1 MVYVKCE
8 ERRHAYIRS
17 QFVSM
22 YQVNSNTMASFN
34 GLSIHEHEHDD
45 DDEHEHEHVEHV
57 EQNDLSLDNMSTGG
71 PLAWVRNRA
80 KNPKYSSDNE
90 LKLLHAAYNAHQI
103 NSGRNEKTV
112 PWNLEEKKLL
122 GRLNTYKSKHKLP
135 IHTSQSQS
143 HQVGILSKD
152 VRFGRIIKDYL
163 VNTPS
168 HEHDASISRH
178 LDHVTSDYQKLKNSV
193 QRLLKKKMIE
203 FPATTT
209 VGAKLLNIK
218 SDKTRKTK
226 EIQEGLGDETKK
238 RSLMTALLT
247 DVKQRILSVDY
258 VPLSHTNRKQP
269 PR

>member
-1 MVYVKCE
+1 MV
-8 ERRHAYIRS
+8 
-17 QFVSM
+17 QFS
-22 YQVNSNTMASFN
+22 
-34 GLSIHEHEHDD
+34 
-45 DDEHEHEHVEHV
+45 
-57 EQNDLSLDNMSTGG
+57 
-71 PLAWVRNRA
+71 
-80 KNPKYSSDNE
+80 
-90 LKLLHAAYNAHQI
+90 
-103 NSGRNEKTV
+103 
-112 PWNLEEKKLL
+112 LL

-143 HQVGILSKD
+143 HQVGIPSKD

-163 VNTPS
+163 ANVPS
-168 HEHDASISRH
+168 HEASISKH
-178 LDHVTSDYQKLKNSV
+178 LDHVTRDYQKLKNSV

-209 VGAKLLNIK
+209 VGARLLNIK

-247 DVKQRILSVDY
+247 DVKQQILSVDY
-258 VPLSHTNRKQP
+258 VPLSHTNRTQP

>member
-1 MVYVKCE
+1 MYLKCE

-34 GLSIHEHEHDD
+34 GLSSYEHDDEHDELDEHEHDD
-45 DDEHEHEHVEHV
+45 
-57 EQNDLSLDNMSTGG
+57 EQNNLSLDIMSTGG

-103 NSGRNEKTV
+103 NWDKNEKTV
-112 PWNLEEKKLL
+112 PWNLEERDSMVQFSLL

-168 HEHDASISRH
+168 HEHDASISKH

-209 VGAKLLNIK
+209 VGARLLNIK
-218 SDKTRKTK
+218 K
-226 EIQEGLGDETKK
+226 
-238 RSLMTALLT
+238 
-247 DVKQRILSVDY
+247 
-258 VPLSHTNRKQP
+258 
-269 PR
+269 